1 MEAEAV
7 EEDAAKLVLR
17 RRDLSDVA
25 LEFLNRG
32 DIVGA
37 SGLNVSYTG
46 VVTHAAGDL
55 TIIDTPHSV
64 INVNLEGP
72 ISLHVTKRAQS
83 GGRSR
88 ANGSQSY
95 RSRMLEL
102 EISGEFVEIVSSGS
116 GSTEGT
122 ISVVG
127 SDHVVLIYRQEFEKN
142 RQRKEETDTAQ
153 VLFEKVRNGSLGAE
167 CLQFEKGSGFYESNA
182 APDHDESEAG
192 YRVEAFDTWNERKDT
207 FELRQV

>member
-1 MEAEAV
+1 MDWNDPEFEEMASELRQQVGGEFRMEAEAV

-127 SDHVVLIYRQEFEKN
+127 SDHVVLIDRDDTEWFIPLSTIAFTL
-142 RQRKEETDTAQ
+142 QR
-153 VLFEKVRNGSLGAE
+153 R
-167 CLQFEKGSGFYESNA
+167 
-182 APDHDESEAG
+182 
-192 YRVEAFDTWNERKDT
+192 
-207 FELRQV
+207 